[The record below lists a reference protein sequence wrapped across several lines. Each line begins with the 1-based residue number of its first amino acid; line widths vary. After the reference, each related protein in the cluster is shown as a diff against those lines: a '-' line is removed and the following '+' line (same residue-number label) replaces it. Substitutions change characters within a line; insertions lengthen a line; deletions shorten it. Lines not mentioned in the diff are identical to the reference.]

1 VAERLVS
8 GWGGPAGIETFAP
21 GSEHDPAMR
30 GWWARMLRHAAS
42 PASLRAVLTGL
53 RDADARQLLPPGRH
67 PTLVL
72 HRRGDRAV
80 RF

>member
-1 VAERLVS
+1 
-8 GWGGPAGIETFAP
+8 
-21 GSEHDPAMR
+21 
-30 GWWARMLRHAAS
+30 MLRHAAS

-53 RDADARQLLPPGRH
+53 RDADARQLLPQVRQ